1 MFLKNRIIKMLSFIT
16 ATFLIIL
23 IIIFPDISNKG
34 VSRGLVISANVIIPS
49 MFPFMVC
56 VLIILKSQVIVKNAF
71 VKKILHN
78 VFGHDFNM
86 FFVFL
91 LSMLGGYPVGAR
103 LINEIYE
110 KKIINNKTADIML
123 MYCVNAGPAFI
134 TAAIGK
140 GVFNS
145 YKIGAAL
152 LLSHLGSSFI
162 IAIICGRYLR
172 KYNTYIASN
181 NFNLPISFSETFVTS
196 VSDAASSILKICS
209 FIILFSAINAY
220 VEYFFA
226 DIGIIKNIIFF
237 TEVTTA
243 VTKTNNIIFVAFL
256 LGFSGVSIW
265 CQIFAMSGKRK
276 INLIL
281 FMIGRIL
288 HGGISSIIIC
298 FLLRHFNI
306 KIPTYSNN
314 VEFLSSVIYSDIE
327 VSISLVIM
335 LLVLL
340 TFIYS
345 KNSSRKIINDML

>member
-1 MFLKNRIIKMLSFIT
+1 MLFKNKIIKTISFIT
-16 ATFLIIL
+16 AIILILL

-56 VLIILKSQVIVKNAF
+56 VLMILKSGVMVKNAL
-71 VKKILHN
+71 VKKILHY

-91 LSMLGGYPVGAR
+91 LSMIGGYPVGAR
-103 LINEIYE
+103 LINEMYD
-110 KKIINNKTADIML
+110 KKIINNKAADIML

-140 GVFNS
+140 GIFNS

-152 LLSHLGSSFI
+152 LISHLASSLI

-172 KYNTYIASN
+172 KYNTYITSN
-181 NFNLPISFSETFVTS
+181 KYDLPISFSETFVTS

-209 FIILFSAINAY
+209 FIIIFSAINAY
-220 VEYFFA
+220 AEYFFA

-243 VTKTNNIIFVAFL
+243 VTKTNNIIFVSFL

-265 CQIFAMSGKRK
+265 CQIFAMSDKRK

-281 FMIGRIL
+281 FIFGRIL
-288 HGGISSIIIC
+288 HGGISSIIMYFIIS
-298 FLLRHFNI
+298 HFNI

-314 VEFLSSVIYSDIE
+314 VVFLSSVIYSDIA

>member
-1 MFLKNRIIKMLSFIT
+1 MLFKNKIIKMLSFIT

-56 VLIILKSQVIVKNAF
+56 VLMIIKSGVMVNNAL
-71 VKKILHN
+71 VKKFLHY
-78 VFGHDFNM
+78 VFGHNFNM
-86 FFVFL
+86 FFVFV

-103 LINEIYE
+103 LINEMYD

-134 TAAIGK
+134 TAAVGK

-145 YKIGAAL
+145 YKIGASL
-152 LLSHLGSSFI
+152 LISHLASSFI

-172 KYNTYIASN
+172 KYNTHTASN
-181 NFNLPISFSETFVTS
+181 NYNLPISFSETFVTS

-209 FIILFSAINAY
+209 FIIIFSAINAY
-220 VEYFFA
+220 IEYFFA

-256 LGFSGVSIW
+256 LGFSGISIW
-265 CQIFAMSGKRK
+265 CQIFAMSGNRK
-276 INLIL
+276 INFIL
-281 FMIGRIL
+281 FISGRIL
-288 HGGISSIIIC
+288 HGGISSIIIY
-298 FLLRHFNI
+298 FLISHFNI
-306 KIPTYSNN
+306 KIPTYSNK
-314 VEFLSSVIYSDIE
+314 VEVLGSVIYSDITI
-327 VSISLVIM
+327 SISLVIM
-335 LLVLL
+335 FLVLL
-340 TFIYS
+340 TFIYT